1 MIYLCLFSTVVY
13 YSNNAMCDWLT
24 SLGYRDDMS
33 WSITN
38 VIHIAVILVSTD
50 TIAPLSLID
59 GEKYPNLF
67 AIVFGEGVSNDAV
80 SLIAFNT
87 MVQLG
92 DKLQGYVN
100 SPSVGL
106 VFLTFLKCG
115 VFSILFGAGMSMVSA
130 YFHKNMRSLQGHPF
144 IETLMVI
151 LFAMINYFLCELSC
165 INLSGIVSIF
175 VFGILQSHYN
185 FFNLSKE
192 AQDKTESI
200 LDILSYTAEAMIFVY
215 LGLSLG
221 RYDIGFREIMYALV
235 IFATS
240 FLGRFCVTFLLY
252 PVIKWATGDASNLKP
267 KDIFL
272 ISLSGMIR
280 GAIAL
285 GLVEKLNYTEST
297 SKLIPIVQ

>member
-1 MIYLCLFSTVVY
+1 VSTVLSCSIYLWNKDWIGQAAFTDGLLFEVLLPAIILKEGFTVKKKFFFRNIGYVIGYGFFGTMIYLCLFSTVVY
-13 YSNNAMCDWLT
+13 YSNNAMHGWLG
-24 SLGYRDDMS
+24 SMGYGGEFS

-92 DKLQGYVN
+92 NQLQGYVN

-115 VFSILFGAGMSMVSA
+115 VFSILFGAGMSMLSS
-130 YFHKNMRSLQGHPF
+130 YFHKNVRSLQGHPF

-151 LFAMINYFLCELSC
+151 LFAMMNYF
-165 INLSGIVSIF
+165 
-175 VFGILQSHYN
+175 
-185 FFNLSKE
+185 
-192 AQDKTESI
+192 
-200 LDILSYTAEAMIFVY
+200 
-215 LGLSLG
+215 
-221 RYDIGFREIMYALV
+221 
-235 IFATS
+235 
-240 FLGRFCVTFLLY
+240 
-252 PVIKWATGDASNLKP
+252 
-267 KDIFL
+267 
-272 ISLSGMIR
+272 
-280 GAIAL
+280 
-285 GLVEKLNYTEST
+285 
-297 SKLIPIVQ
+297 